1 VRALAAQNH
10 LSMQRIDAILRLKG
24 LEEHWKKEKKP
35 LQTGFTAGMEWCLG
49 VTRQERHIRERGKV
63 ETDPCYDVREA
74 DALMEAEGNDP
85 ARLRYSKMF
94 WESVP
99 DGQDPITPFKLLEA
113 SERGHKRIIREAIS
127 KSRFLP
133 GKTHLN
139 NTVRMV
145 ASPGR
150 PVIKFIDAGGKFID
164 KKEISKRIKKQEHRG
179 SLKDKKRLQKALA
192 DRNIREARTKARE
205 DAKDAASRH
214 VVNPKEPSGRD
225 LVM

>member
-1 VRALAAQNH
+1 
-10 LSMQRIDAILRLKG
+10 
-24 LEEHWKKEKKP
+24 
-35 LQTGFTAGMEWCLG
+35 MEWCLG
-49 VTRQERHIRERGKV
+49 VTRRERHNHERG
-63 ETDPCYDVREA
+63 ESERDPCYDVREA

-99 DGQDPITPFKLLEA
+99 DGQVGVAVNSFFYRNLTVMVHVIQDPITPFKLLEA

-127 KSRFLP
+127 KNRFLP
-133 GKTHLN
+133 GKTHPN
-139 NTVRMV
+139 DTVRIV
-145 ASPGR
+145 APPGR

-192 DRNIREARTKARE
+192 DRNVREARTKARE
-205 DAKDAASRH
+205 DAKDAVSRH